1 MITRQLGNA
10 KRLFRGACQRRTH
23 VLLCAAMR
31 VSIIIPVKPGGTVSA
46 LEPLE
51 QLLPGS
57 PDFEI
62 IVAEGKK
69 PSQQRN
75 RGAEAAG
82 GDLLYFLDDDS
93 LVEPDALQRLERLF
107 VEPDVAAVGGP
118 SVTPRSDSAFQRSV
132 GWALASLF
140 GGGAIRNRYRRS
152 GAVRQTG
159 DNELILCNLAF
170 RREQY
175 LAAGGLN
182 EKLYPNEENELID
195 RLLASGARLLHDPD
209 LFVTRSQRPT
219 LKAYVRQMLTYGRG
233 RAEQTLL
240 TRTIGFKALLPALFS
255 LYILSLPLAPGFW
268 YLLPLF
274 IYLAAIVA
282 NMAAATAVIGISPAL
297 RLPLVYFLLHFC
309 YGAGF
314 IVGLFQPRY
323 RGGGVAEQP
332 VTLRRVREF
341 ARFR

>member
-1 MITRQLGNA
+1 
-10 KRLFRGACQRRTH
+10 
-23 VLLCAAMR
+23 MR
-31 VSIIIPVKPGGTVSA
+31 VSIIIPVKPGGMVRA
-46 LEPLE
+46 LRPLE
-51 QLLPGS
+51 RLHSDS

-69 PSQQRN
+69 PSRQRN
-75 RGAEAAG
+75 QGAEAAG

-93 LVEPDALQRLERLF
+93 LVEADALQRLERLF
-107 VEPDVAAVGGP
+107 ADPAVAAVGGP
-118 SVTPRSDSAFQRSV
+118 SVTPRSDTPFQRAV

-140 GGGAIRNRYRRS
+140 GGAAIRNRYRRS
-152 GAVRQTG
+152 GAVRKTG

-195 RLLASGARLLHDPD
+195 RLLASGAQLLHDPD

-240 TRTIGFKALLPALFS
+240 TCKIGFKALLPALFS
-255 LYILSLPLAPGFW
+255 LYIVSLPFFPGAW
-268 YLLPLF
+268 YLVPLC
-274 IYLAAIVA
+274 IYLAAVAA
-282 NMAAATAVIGISPAL
+282 NMAAAAAVIGTAPAV

-314 IVGLFQPRY
+314 IAGLFQPRY
-323 RGGGVAEQP
+323 RRASEPEQP
-332 VTLRRVREF
+332 VTLKRVREF
-341 ARFR
+341 ARVQ

>member
-1 MITRQLGNA
+1 M
-10 KRLFRGACQRRTH
+10 
-23 VLLCAAMR
+23 
-31 VSIIIPVKPGGTVSA
+31 
-46 LEPLE
+46 
-51 QLLPGS
+51 
-57 PDFEI
+57 
-62 IVAEGKK
+62 
-69 PSQQRN
+69 
-75 RGAEAAG
+75 
-82 GDLLYFLDDDS
+82 LYFLDDDS

-107 VEPDVAAVGGP
+107 AEPNVAAVGGP
-118 SVTPRSDSAFQRSV
+118 SVTPRSDTAFQRSV

-140 GGGAIRNRYRRS
+140 GGAAIRNRYRRS
-152 GAVRQTG
+152 GTVRETG

-170 RREQY
+170 RRAQY

-195 RLLASGARLLHDPD
+195 RLLASGGRLLHDPD

-240 TRTIGFKALLPALFS
+240 TGKIGFKALLPACFS
-255 LYILSLPLAPGFW
+255 LYVLSLPLSPGVW
-268 YLLPLF
+268 YLVPLLA
-274 IYLAAIVA
+274 YLAAVA
-282 NMAAATAVIGISPAL
+282 ASMVAAVAAAGMAPAV

-314 IVGLFQPRY
+314 IAGLLQPRY
-323 RGGGVAEQP
+323 RRGGGPEQP

-341 ARFR
+341 ARVR

>member
-1 MITRQLGNA
+1 MITRQPINA
-10 KRLFRGACQRRTH
+10 KRLFWGACHWRPH
-23 VLLCAAMR
+23 VLPYATMR
-31 VSIIIPVKPGGTVSA
+31 VSIIIPVKPDGRVRA

-51 QLLPGS
+51 RLCQES

-69 PSQQRN
+69 PSRQRN
-75 RGAEAAG
+75 RGAEVAAG
-82 GDLLYFLDDDS
+82 EILYFLDDDS

-107 VEPDVAAVGGP
+107 ADPGVAAVGGP
-118 SVTPRSDSAFQRSV
+118 SVTPRSDTAFQRSV
-132 GWALASLF
+132 GWALASFF
-140 GGGAIRNRYRRS
+140 GGAAIRNRYRRS
-152 GAVRQTG
+152 GTVRKTG

-195 RLLASGARLLHDPD
+195 RLLASGAQLLHDPD

-240 TRTIGFKALLPALFS
+240 TRKIGFKALLPALFS

-268 YLLPLF
+268 YLLPLL
-274 IYLAAIVA
+274 IYVAAIVA
-282 NMAAATAVIGISPAL
+282 NMAAAAAVIGISPAL

-323 RGGGVAEQP
+323 RWAVDADQP
-332 VTLRRVREF
+332 VTLRWVREF
-341 ARFR
+341 VQVR

>member
-1 MITRQLGNA
+1 
-10 KRLFRGACQRRTH
+10 
-23 VLLCAAMR
+23 MR
-31 VSIIIPVKPGGTVSA
+31 VSIIIPVKPGGLVRA

-51 QLLPGS
+51 QLHPGS

-69 PSQQRN
+69 PSLQRN
-75 RGAEAAG
+75 RGAEAAE
-82 GDLLYFLDDDS
+82 GDILYFLDDDS
-93 LVEPDALQRLERLF
+93 LVQPDALLRLEQLF
-107 VEPDVAAVGGP
+107 ADPNVAVIGGP
-118 SVTPRSDSAFQRSV
+118 SVTPKSDTAFQRSV

-152 GAVRQTG
+152 GKVRETG

-170 RREQY
+170 RKEQY

-195 RLLASGARLLHDPD
+195 RFLASGARLLHDPD
-209 LFVTRSQRPT
+209 LFVTRSQRPS

-240 TRTIGFKALLPALFS
+240 TRAIGFKALLPALFA
-255 LYILSLPLAPGFW
+255 LYILSLPFSPGVW

-274 IYLAAIVA
+274 LYLAAIVA
-282 NMAAATAVIGISPAL
+282 NMATAAAVAGISPAL

-314 IVGLFQPRY
+314 IAGLFQPRY
-323 RGGGVAEQP
+323 RRGSDAEQP
-332 VTLRRVREF
+332 VTLRWIREF
-341 ARFR
+341 ARHR

>member
-1 MITRQLGNA
+1 
-10 KRLFRGACQRRTH
+10 
-23 VLLCAAMR
+23 MR
-31 VSIIIPVKPGGTVSA
+31 VSIIIPVKPGGRVRA
-46 LEPLE
+46 LEALE
-51 QLLPGS
+51 RLHPES

-62 IVAEGKK
+62 IVAEGNK
-69 PSQQRN
+69 PSRQRN
-75 RGAEAAG
+75 RGAEVAG
-82 GDLLYFLDDDS
+82 GDVLYFLDDDS
-93 LVEPDALQRLERLF
+93 LVEPDALQRLEQLF
-107 VEPDVAAVGGP
+107 ADPDVAAVGGP

-152 GAVRQTG
+152 GTVRKTG

-170 RREQY
+170 RRAQY

-195 RLLASGARLLHDPD
+195 RLIACGVYLLHDPD
-209 LFVTRSQRPT
+209 LFISRSQRPT

-240 TRTIGFKALLPALFS
+240 TRKISFKALLPALFS
-255 LYILSLPLAPGFW
+255 LYVLSLPLSPGAW

-274 IYLAAIVA
+274 VYLAAIAA

-297 RLPLVYFLLHFC
+297 RLPLVYFLLHLC

-314 IVGLFQPRY
+314 IAGLFQPRY
-323 RGGGVAEQP
+323 RQVNDDDQS
-332 VTLRRVREF
+332 VTLRQVRAF
-341 ARFR
+341 GQAQ

>member
-1 MITRQLGNA
+1 MCYSA
-10 KRLFRGACQRRTH
+10 RT
-23 VLLCAAMR
+23 MR
-31 VSIIIPVKPGGTVSA
+31 VSIIIPVKPGGRVRA

-51 QLLPGS
+51 QLHPDS
-57 PDFEI
+57 PDFEV
-62 IVAEGKK
+62 IVCEGKK
-69 PSQQRN
+69 PSLQRN

-82 GDLLYFLDDDS
+82 GDILYFLDDDS

-107 VEPDVAAVGGP
+107 ADSQVAVVGGP
-118 SVTPRSDSAFQRSV
+118 SLTPLTDSPFQRSV
-132 GWALASLF
+132 GWGLASLF
-140 GGGAIRNRYRRS
+140 GGGGIRNRYRRS
-152 GAVRQTG
+152 GVVRKSN
-159 DNELILCNLAF
+159 DSELILCNLAF

-182 EKLYPNEENELID
+182 EKLYPNEENELMD

-240 TRTIGFKALLPALFS
+240 TRKIGFKALLPALFT
-255 LYILSLPLAPGFW
+255 LYVLSLPLSPGVW

-274 IYLAAIVA
+274 FYLAAIAA
-282 NMAAATAVIGISPAL
+282 NMTAAAAVIGISPAL

-309 YGAGF
+309 YGTGF

-323 RGGGVAEQP
+323 RGASDAEQP

-341 ARFR
+341 ARGR